1 MITGG
6 GVPKIC
12 VECTQSYWEDMC
24 YGEDAFCGKYNMLCI
39 EALKECDLI
48 SLNKCEDCPRYG

>member
-12 VECTQSYWEDMC
+12 VECTHSYWEDMC
-24 YGEDAFCGKYNMLCI
+24 YGEDESHGNIIIYDDYI
-39 EALKECDLI
+39 ERMGDLK
-48 SLNKCEDCPRYG
+48 